1 MPTDLVL
8 VVIAIVAIAT
18 VLLGVG
24 VIWRRRRHPD
34 PGQVHGAGP
43 LEPLVNLIDA
53 SIAMYGIRRALDRPT
68 TTRRDRRRA
77 SATQAAELLAADEI
91 AHRIG
96 VPGAPIPMRPTRIVV
111 AGTAASI
118 DADSDREQ
126 AHPVAAAV
134 VVGSGPSPRIR
145 FARDTAVALLGVAV
159 IVLAVTTLAP
169 LQDGAV
175 LEATGTPLAAVPP
188 GLTAEPTDTASLPTE
203 APATIVPSDGPSP
216 SPTPTALAPIPAS
229 LEPELTPAPT
239 PAPTATPQVTPRPVV
254 TPRPTPRPTA
264 TPRPTPR
271 PTATPRPTPKPTPKP
286 TPAPTPTPVPDPI
299 AFFSCSVNGLSVI
312 CDGSGST
319 NETSWSWTF
328 GDGGTD
334 TGSSG
339 THTYDEPGSY
349 QVTLTVGNASGAN
362 SDSQTVVVQ

>member
-1 MPTDLVL
+1 MPSDLAL
-8 VVIAIVAIAT
+8 IAIAIVAIAT

-34 PGQVHGAGP
+34 PAQVHGAGP
-43 LEPLVNLIDA
+43 LEPLVNLIDG
-53 SIAMYGIRRALDRPT
+53 SIAMYGIRRALGRPT
-68 TTRRDRRRA
+68 ATRRDRRLA
-77 SATQAAELLAADEI
+77 SAAQAAELLAADEI

-118 DADSDREQ
+118 DADGDRELT
-126 AHPVAAAV
+126 HPAAAAV

-159 IVLAVTTLAP
+159 VVLAVTTLAP

-188 GLTAEPTDTASLPTE
+188 GLTAEPTDTASLPTD
-203 APATIVPSDGPSP
+203 APSTIVPSDRPSP

-239 PAPTATPQVTPRPVV
+239 PTPQVTPRPVV

-271 PTATPRPTPKPTPKP
+271 PTATPKPTPKP
-286 TPAPTPTPVPDPI
+286 TPVPTPTPVPDPI
-299 AFFSCSVNGLSVI
+299 AFFSCSINGLSVT

-334 TGSSG
+334 TGSTG

-349 QVTLTVGNASGAN
+349 QVTLTVGNVSGTN